1 MMTSRIAVLTL
12 CMAAVTA
19 TEAYAQV
26 RAGLNE
32 FNFTATLS
40 GTKVDDGD
48 TSTAFTFNGA
58 YGRFLTDHFEVGPAL
73 TFFKA
78 EETDAFGTITGAAA
92 YHFAPDST
100 VVPFVGAQ
108 FGTAFGLET
117 DFSDNPWSYGFFG
130 GIKAFIGNGG
140 GAITIQPFWTRQ
152 NIGSPLIDETTHVDN
167 FGATAGISIF
177 F

>member
-1 MMTSRIAVLTL
+1 MKSRIAVLL
-12 CMAAVTA
+12 VCMAAAIA
-19 TEAYAQV
+19 TDAYAQV

-32 FNFTATLS
+32 INFTATLS
-40 GTKVDDGD
+40 GTKIDDGD
-48 TSTAFTFNGA
+48 TESAFTFTGA
-58 YGRFLTDHFEVGPAL
+58 YGRFLTDRFEIGPLL
-73 TFFKA
+73 TLFKA
-78 EETDAFGTITGAAA
+78 EGSDAFGSISGFAS
-92 YHFAPDST
+92 YHFAPDSN

-108 FGTAFGLET
+108 LGTGFGLET

-130 GIKAFIGNGG
+130 GIKAFVGNGG

>member
-1 MMTSRIAVLTL
+1 MRKRIAVLVVCL
-12 CMAAVTA
+12 SAAIA
-19 TEAYAQV
+19 TDAYAQV

-32 FNFTATLS
+32 VNFTATLS
-40 GTKVDDGD
+40 ATKLEDGD
-48 TSTAFTFNGA
+48 TQSAFTFNGA
-58 YGRFLTDHFEVGPAL
+58 YGRFLTDRFEVGPL
-73 TFFKA
+73 FTVFKA
-78 EETDAFGTITGAAA
+78 EDSDAFGTINGFAA
-92 YHFAPDST
+92 YHFAPDSN
-100 VVPFVGAQ
+100 VVPFVGVQ
-108 FGTAFGLET
+108 LGTAFGLET

-130 GIKAFIGNGG
+130 GIKAFVGNGG

>member
-1 MMTSRIAVLTL
+1 MTSRIVVLVV
-12 CMAAVTA
+12 CIAAAIA
-19 TEAYAQV
+19 TDVYAQV

-32 FNFTATLS
+32 VNFTATVS
-40 GTKVDDGD
+40 GTTVEEGD
-48 TSTAFTFNGA
+48 TETGFTFTGA
-58 YGRFLTDHFEVGPAL
+58 YGRFLTDRVEVGPLLA
-73 TFFKA
+73 FVKA
-78 EETDAFGTITGAAA
+78 EGTDAFGTISGFAT
-92 YHFAPDST
+92 YHFVPDSN

-108 FGTAFGLET
+108 LGTSFGLAT

-152 NIGSPLIDETTHVDN
+152 NIGSPIIDETTQVDN